1 MIYVTGNYELDLECR
16 ELRNHGSLAHVEPQ
30 VFDLLVHLIRHRQR
44 VVSKDELLQA
54 VWNGRCVSEA
64 TLTSRVNAARRAIGD
79 TGKEQRVIRT
89 VARRGFRF
97 IGEVRERIGNAQNFG
112 SAVTPDAP
120 VKQQIR
126 FCRTPDGVT

>member
-1 MIYVTGNYELDLECR
+1 MIYVSGNYELDLDCR
-16 ELRNHGSLAHVEPQ
+16 ELRNRGSLAHVEPQ

-64 TLTSRVNAARRAIGD
+64 TLTSRVNEARRTIGV

-89 VARRGFRF
+89 VSRRGFRF
-97 IGEVRERIGNAQNFG
+97 IGEVRERIGNVQNFG
-112 SAVTPDAP
+112 PVGSSIDLLVTPDAP
-120 VKQQIR
+120 V
-126 FCRTPDGVT
+126 